1 MAKTVL
7 TVALYARVSS
17 ERQAQANTIASQIEA
32 IQHRVRKD
40 GLTIDEEMCFVDD
53 GYRGAL
59 LARPALEQLRD
70 VAATGAIDR
79 LYVLCPDRLARKY
92 AYQVL
97 LVEELH
103 RCGVELVFLNQE
115 LGQTPEQ
122 NLLLQ
127 VQGVVAEYERAKI
140 LERSR
145 RGKRYAARHGSI
157 NVLSGAP
164 FGYRYISGRDR
175 GGQADYQI
183 VLEEARAVREIF
195 NWVAYER
202 VSMGEVCRR
211 LKDRGILTR
220 KGKSTWD
227 RMTLW
232 NMLRN
237 PAYKGCAAFGKR
249 KAEPWSPKLL
259 RPMRGCSDQP
269 KRGTTLSK
277 TPPDQ
282 WIHIPVPAIVDEELF
297 DLVQA
302 QLVENGKRCRQR
314 KRGVTHLLQGLMV
327 CGTCG
332 YAICGT
338 TTRYVTVK
346 GERRSN
352 TYYRCASMV
361 NRSAYEDRKCDN
373 KSIQGGMIEDAV
385 WKDVCN
391 LLSNPHRLEQEY
403 ERRLTAK
410 GKQSDW
416 RSIDQLQ
423 KQIKQVK
430 RGIARLVDAYEDGLI
445 EKQEFE
451 PRVQRA
457 RERLRLLQAQAEKQ
471 ADEETQRNDLR
482 LVIGRLQEFADRVQK
497 GLESLDWSTRREV
510 IKGLIKQIEVTN
522 DNVRIVYRVDPA
534 PLPDDGKRILP
545 NRSRRKRATY
555 DHHPN
560 SSEKGLAPHRLLRYG

>member
-1 MAKTVL
+1 MDKTDL
-7 TVALYARVSS
+7 TAALYARVST

-32 IQHRVRKD
+32 IQHRATQD
-40 GLTIDEEMCFVDD
+40 GLTIDESMCFVDD
-53 GYRGAL
+53 GYRGAT

-97 LVEELH
+97 LVDELC

-115 LGQTPEQ
+115 LGKTPEQ
-122 NLLLQ
+122 DLLLQ

-140 LERSR
+140 MERSR
-145 RGKRYAARHGSI
+145 RGKRHAARHGSVS
-157 NVLSGAP
+157 VLSGAP
-164 FGYRYISGRDR
+164 FGYRYIPVRDG

-183 VLEEARAVREIF
+183 VLEEARVVREIF
-195 NWVAYER
+195 NWVAQER

-211 LKDRGILTR
+211 LEGRGIPTR
-220 KGKSTWD
+220 KGNTTWD

-249 KAEPWSPKLL
+249 KAGPWSPKLL

-269 KRGTTLSK
+269 KRGTTLSNA
-277 TPPDQ
+277 PPDQ
-282 WIHIPVPAIVDEELF
+282 WIHIPVPALVDEELF
-297 DLVQA
+297 DLVQV

-338 TTRYVTVK
+338 TTRNITVK
-346 GERRSN
+346 GERRTH
-352 TYYRCASMV
+352 TYYRCVSTV
-361 NRSAYEDRKCDN
+361 NRSACEDRKCDN
-373 KSIQGGMIEDAV
+373 RSIDGAMIEEAV
-385 WKDVCN
+385 WKDASS

-403 ERRLTAK
+403 ERRLTVS
-410 GKQSDW
+410 GKPSDW
-416 RSIDQLQ
+416 RSTDHLQ
-423 KQIKQVK
+423 KQIKHVK

-451 PRVQRA
+451 SRVQRA
-457 RERLRLLQAQAEKQ
+457 RERLRLLEAQAEQQ

-482 LVIGRLQEFADRVQK
+482 LVIGHLQEFTDRVHR
-497 GLESLDWSTRREV
+497 GLESLDWHTRREV
-510 IKGLIKQIEVTN
+510 IKSLIKRIEVTN
-522 DNVRIVYRVDPA
+522 DGVRIIYRVDPA
-534 PLPDDGKRILP
+534 PLPDDGARILP
-545 NRSRRKRATY
+545 NRSRRPSAHLHAGK
-555 DHHPN
+555 PPG
-560 SSEKGLAPHRLLRYG
+560 E